1 MKFQVGD
8 FEVWALE
15 TGDFRLDGGAM
26 FGLIPKPLWSQKIEA
41 DSQNRIPLG
50 LRVLLVK
57 GPGYSALID
66 AGMGTKWGESGKKN
80 FDLVVRPW
88 SEILAP
94 TGLTTTDID
103 HVIATHLHFDHVG
116 GLTEFAE
123 DGHTLRP
130 VFSKAEHWISRRNYA
145 FAKDPGPRERPSYR
159 AENWEPLEKS
169 GQLRLVDIGESG
181 AEPTPLLPNIW
192 AETSDGHTLGQMI
205 VHLRSG
211 RSDGNHVFC
220 ADLLPT
226 QHHIKETWG
235 MGFDLQP
242 RVVVEEKRRLLASAA
257 RHEWGLILEHDA
269 SEPLIYVEESSSG
282 HGGRSQILVRPECAH
297 LKKP

>member
-8 FEVWALE
+8 FEVWALD

-57 GPGYSALID
+57 GPDFSVIID

-94 TGLTTTDID
+94 TGLVPSNID

-123 DGHTLRP
+123 DGQTLQP
-130 VFSKAEHWISRRNYA
+130 VFTKAEHWVSRSNYE
-145 FAKDPGPRERPSYR
+145 FAIDPGPREKPSYR
-159 AENWEPLEKS
+159 PENWQPLEKS
-169 GQLRLVDIGESG
+169 GQLRLVDVGASGEQ
-181 AEPTPLLPNIW
+181 PRPLLPNIFV
-192 AETSDGHTLGQMI
+192 ETSDGHTLGQMI

-211 RSDGNHVFC
+211 RGDGNYVFC

-226 QHHIKETWG
+226 QHHLKETWG

-242 RVVVEEKRRLLASAA
+242 QILLEEKRRFLKSAA
-257 RHEWGLILEHDA
+257 KHNWGLILEHDA
-269 SEPLIYVEESSSG
+269 SQALIYVEESAGGS
-282 HGGRSQILVRPECAH
+282 GGRSQILVRPESAH
-297 LKKP
+297 FKES